1 MRLPGIFLAAC
12 LAAASPAAAQFSLE
26 PDWARRP
33 QEDQLSD
40 RYPKLPLLLSIEGRV
55 LLACDVTATG
65 VLISC
70 VPQEEGPKG
79 FGFGEAAKRMAA
91 TFEMRPGIAVSRA
104 TPHGT
109 VRIPINFALPPLP
122 PAPPAPRLSPQAKAL
137 AARLASAIDMMR
149 GVLEHAETTTK
160 RLETQHAPG
169 ATAAMRMEAAT
180 ALRVATAARAAQGRQ
195 AMSEAVAGRLAEA
208 DLAHLVAF
216 AESPRGRR
224 WFGQDPVLQDRLKD
238 AWAERGRR
246 YRAEARAVFCQDRTC
261 GPAQDLSAFLSAELK
276 PVEQPPTDADAP
288 LLFPPWSKQ
297 PEIAETIR
305 AWPLSYL
312 FGINAYARA
321 ICVIGPLGRPEECA
335 MAMEKPVGLGVGAAL
350 FGLTDSYRVAPDF
363 LAAGVGRKVV
373 VQAVFPAVFPKPS
386 TPEPATTASAARL
399 ALAHRL
405 VAVQNADATPI
416 DDEAALLKA
425 MEPLKVLEP
434 DLRAGAEKA
443 MRDAAQRGREDWS
456 RTRARIIAEEFSE
469 DELRDIIRFEETT
482 GRALRKALVAAQS
495 DLQALGQRWSS
506 DVADDARA
514 SFCEA
519 RDCATPASFA
529 PIPSAQPNAASPA
542 PSTRKP

>member
-1 MRLPGIFLAAC
+1 MRLPGICLAAC
-12 LAAASPAAAQFSLE
+12 LASASPAAAQFSLE

-65 VLISC
+65 ALTSC
-70 VPQEEGPKG
+70 VPQDEGPKG

-122 PAPPAPRLSPQAKAL
+122 PAPPAPRLSPQGKAL
-137 AARLASAIDMMR
+137 AARLAAAVDPMR
-149 GVLEHAETTTK
+149 GMLEHAETTTK
-160 RLETQHAPG
+160 RLETQYAPG
-169 ATAAMRMEAAT
+169 ATAAMRAEAAT
-180 ALRVATAARAAQGRQ
+180 ALRAATAARTAQGRQ
-195 AMSEAVAGRLAEA
+195 AMSEAVAGRLSEA
-208 DLAHLVAF
+208 DLAALVAF

-224 WFGQDPVLQDRLKD
+224 WFGQEPVLQDRLKD

-246 YRAEARAVFCQDRTC
+246 YRADARAAFCEDRNC
-261 GPAQDLSAFLSAELK
+261 GSPENLSTFLSVD
-276 PVEQPPTDADAP
+276 VESAGPPSTDADAP

-297 PEIAETIR
+297 PGIVETIR

-335 MAMEKPVGLGVGAAL
+335 MATEQPAGLGIGAAL
-350 FGLTDSYRVAPDF
+350 LRLTDSYRVAPDF

-373 VQAVFPAVFPKPS
+373 VQAIFPADFQKPS
-386 TPEPATTASAARL
+386 PPGPSTTASAARL

-405 VAVQNADATPI
+405 VAIQDADATLI
-416 DDEAALLKA
+416 DEEPQLVKA
-425 MEPLKVLEP
+425 MKPLEVLEP
-434 DLRAGAEKA
+434 DLRAAAEA
-443 MRDAAQRGREDWS
+443 ALRAAAQDGREDWS
-456 RTRARIIAEEFSE
+456 RTRAGILAEALSE
-469 DELRDIIRFEETT
+469 DELRETIRFEETT
-482 GRALRKALVAAQS
+482 GRALRKALAAARS
-495 DLQALGQRWSS
+495 DLQALGQRWSN

-514 SFCEA
+514 SFCKS
-519 RDCATPASFA
+519 RDCATPPPFA
-529 PIPSAQPNAASPA
+529 LSPAAQPGAASPT
-542 PSTRKP
+542 P